1 MLDKLRPALV
11 VTRREV
17 RDHFRDWR
25 ILGPIL
31 LLIILLP
38 VFMNYA
44 SGRFLEFADR
54 YGAHI
59 EPGQVY
65 PFLLMVV
72 GFFPITVALVLA
84 LESFVGEKERRSLEP
99 LLSSPL
105 SDFQIYFGKLL
116 AALIPALLASYLGM
130 VLYLFWIFLQGIWF
144 PGGILILQIFA
155 LATTNCFLMV
165 SGAVVVS
172 SQTTSMRAANLL
184 AVFIIIPMAIL
195 LQAESAVIVWANS
208 AVLFWTLVGE
218 VAVAV
223 LLVRIGIAHFNR
235 EELVGREFDSIDM
248 KGGFVSFWKDF
259 RGEASSPWDWYRNEL
274 RKTFNNMR
282 LPALLVTVVLV
293 GGVVLG
299 ASLAD
304 QFVIPAELI
313 NKETLIAGGIEGVQ
327 EFRFFDDSSIPMV
340 WFNNLRTVIL
350 ATFAGL
356 LSFGVLALIVMVVP
370 ILLIGFFT
378 ATIASAGFSPLL
390 FLLAFVVPHGILEI
404 PAIILAG
411 AAILRL
417 GATIASP
424 SPGRTISE
432 AWLGAAADWAKV
444 MVGLV
449 LPLLLGAAILEVLVT
464 PRIANWLFG
473 G

>member
-1 MLDKLRPALV
+1 MLVKLRPALV
-11 VTRREV
+11 ITRREV

-31 LLIILLP
+31 LLILLLP
-38 VFMNYA
+38 MFMNYA

-59 EPGQVY
+59 QAGQVY

-116 AALIPALLASYLGM
+116 AALIPAVLASYLGM
-130 VLYLFWIFLQGIWF
+130 ILYLLWIYLQGIWF

-155 LATTNCFLMV
+155 LATTNSLLMV

-195 LQAESAVIVWANS
+195 LQAESAVIVWSNS

-218 VAVAV
+218 ITVAV

-235 EELVGREFDSIDM
+235 EELIGREFDSFDL
-248 KGGFVSFWKDF
+248 KGGFNSFWQDF
-259 RGEASSPWDWYRNEL
+259 RGEASSPWEWYREEL
-274 RKTFNNMR
+274 GKTFTNMR
-282 LPALLVTVVLV
+282 LPVALVVVVLLA
-293 GGVVLG
+293 GVILG
-299 ASLAD
+299 VSLAD
-304 QFVIPAELI
+304 QFVIPSELI
-313 NKETLIAGGIEGVQ
+313 NEQTLRSGGIEGIQ
-327 EFRFFDDSSIPMV
+327 EFRFFEDGSIPIV
-340 WFNNLRTVIL
+340 WLNNLRTVFL

-356 LSFGVLALIVMVVP
+356 LSFGVLALIVMAVP
-370 ILLIGFFT
+370 ILFTGFLA
-378 ATIASAGFSPLL
+378 ATVASAGFSPLL
-390 FLLAFVVPHGILEI
+390 FLTAFVLPHGILEI
-404 PAIILAG
+404 PAIVLAG

-424 SPGRTISE
+424 APGKTISE

-464 PRIANWLFG
+464 PRIVYWLFG